1 MKVSTIAAI
10 PTKSKAF
17 WYILDLAFS
26 MRLTTQGI
34 FPPVNEN
41 SEKTALAGAIK
52 KIGNFLMRLI
62 HDFSE
67 GPYDANILQAKCY
80 IKDFFGRLG

>member
-17 WYILDLAFS
+17 WSILDLDFS

-34 FPPVNEN
+34 LPPVNEN
-41 SEKTALAGAIK
+41 SEKTTPAGAID
-52 KIGNFLMRLI
+52 KIGNVLMQLI
-62 HDFSE
+62 HAFAESPDE
-67 GPYDANILQAKCY
+67 ANVFQ
-80 IKDFFGRLG
+80 